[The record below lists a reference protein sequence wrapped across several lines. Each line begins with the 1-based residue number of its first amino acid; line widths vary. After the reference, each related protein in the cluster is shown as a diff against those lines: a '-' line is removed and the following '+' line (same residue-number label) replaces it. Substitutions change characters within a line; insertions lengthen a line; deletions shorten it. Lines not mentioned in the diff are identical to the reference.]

1 MRKAPA
7 VEADDT
13 ARNQPRQ
20 DLELELACLD
30 GRIPLCEG
38 ARFLGAGAEDVQST
52 ESPPRLTR
60 QRPGGEESATLV
72 KRRQVA
78 QVCVLKLGCR
88 GLVQL
93 RRIRRSEEQDD
104 RELIELHA
112 SMLRKRLT
120 MTLGVTS
127 RTARV

>member
-1 MRKAPA
+1 M
-7 VEADDT
+7 
-13 ARNQPRQ
+13 
-20 DLELELACLD
+20 
-30 GRIPLCEG
+30 
-38 ARFLGAGAEDVQST
+38 
-52 ESPPRLTR
+52 
-60 QRPGGEESATLV
+60 

-78 QVCVLKLGCR
+78 QVCVLKLGSR

-93 RRIRRSEEQDD
+93 RRAGQSEQQDD
-104 RELIELHA
+104 CELIELHA